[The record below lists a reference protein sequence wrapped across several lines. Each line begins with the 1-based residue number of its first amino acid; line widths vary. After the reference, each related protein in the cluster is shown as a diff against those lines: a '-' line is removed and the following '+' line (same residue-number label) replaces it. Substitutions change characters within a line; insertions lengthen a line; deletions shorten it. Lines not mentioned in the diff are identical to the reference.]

1 MDENQNFGYND
12 GTYSG
17 QGAAPAQQPYDNQQY
32 SGQSY
37 DNQQYSGQPYD
48 SQQYGGQSYDNQ
60 QYGGQSYDNQQYGG
74 QPYNNQQYGQ
84 APYQQ
89 QAGPQ
94 YSQTPYGVQQ
104 QYNQQNFGQPVKAV
118 VYDAV
123 PDGAGGTSVAAL
135 VCGILALIFFWIP
148 GLDVILCLV
157 GLICAIVSLVRGSG
171 GKGMAITGLVLSILA
186 GILSL
191 IFLYV
196 FALYMM
202 VL

>member
-17 QGAAPAQQPYDNQQY
+17 QGATPAQQTYDNQQY
-32 SGQSY
+32 V
-37 DNQQYSGQPYD
+37 
-48 SQQYGGQSYDNQ
+48 
-60 QYGGQSYDNQQYGG
+60 GQSYDNQQYGG
-74 QPYNNQQYGQ
+74 QPYDNQQYGGQPYDNQQYGGQPYDNQQTAPQYGQ
-84 APYQQ
+84 APYNQ

-94 YSQTPYGVQQ
+94 YSQTPYGVQ

-135 VCGILALIFFWIP
+135 VCGILSLVFFWVP
-148 GLDVILCLV
+148 GLDLILCLA

-171 GKGMAITGLVLSILA
+171 GKGMAITGLILSIIA
-186 GILSL
+186 GILTL
-191 IFLYV
+191 IFFYL
-196 FALYMM
+196 FALGMM
-202 VL
+202 LM